1 MQRIIGLAILNV
13 SMIVFAA
20 GAAAMPSARQ
30 WIVADYGFKTQ
41 TFLIGGIIVMV
52 TGATMACFIRTRKV
66 RARTLT
72 I

>member
-1 MQRIIGLAILNV
+1 MQRIIGLIILNV

-20 GAAAMPSARQ
+20 GAAAVPSARQ
-30 WIVADYGFKTQ
+30 WIIADYGFKTQ

-52 TGATMACFIRTRKV
+52 TGATMACSVRTGKV
-66 RARTLT
+66 RARALT